1 MFKTEYDTLDDAYA
15 NAKESHMLLIDT
27 MNLTDSQ
34 KTILKSSFSY
44 LEDLLINSSS
54 AQLKLPQKLVEI
66 GSYTFIY
73 ETATDYSH
81 RIISGQEVID
91 WIIKNNFEDVS
102 ILCSEADLYVSM
114 KDVDDPNHYRESRLN
129 WNNNNSK
136 YQIIDEHLS
145 PEE

>member
-44 LEDLLINSSS
+44 LEDLLINSPS

-102 ILCSEADLYVSM
+102 ILCSGADLYVSM
-114 KDVDDPNHYRESRLN
+114 KDVNNPNHYRESRLN
-129 WNNNNSK
+129 WRKNNSK
-136 YQIIDEHLS
+136 FQIIDEHLR

>member
-44 LEDLLINSSS
+44 LEDLLINSPS

-73 ETATDYSH
+73 ETRKY
-81 RIISGQEVID
+81 E
-91 WIIKNNFEDVS
+91 
-102 ILCSEADLYVSM
+102 
-114 KDVDDPNHYRESRLN
+114 YR
-129 WNNNNSK
+129 
-136 YQIIDEHLS
+136 
-145 PEE
+145 

>member
-1 MFKTEYDTLDDAYA
+1 
-15 NAKESHMLLIDT
+15 

-44 LEDLLINSSS
+44 LEDLLINSPS

-91 WIIKNNFEDVS
+91 WIIKMIREL
-102 ILCSEADLYVSM
+102 IL
-114 KDVDDPNHYRESRLN
+114 KREYSVNYLVKN
-129 WNNNNSK
+129 KGFSK
-136 YQIIDEHLS
+136 
-145 PEE
+145 